1 MRLRKGD
8 DVYSS
13 QGEKLGTVERVVL
26 DPETKEVTHL
36 VVAKGLLFKTS
47 KVIAMDMLDPAI
59 EDKITLRNTKQ
70 AVEDFQDFEETHYV
84 NIDQTEN
91 PRSDEL
97 PAGDQ
102 VPVSYWYPPINL
114 AWWRAG
120 GTDNPITYPGMPV
133 YVARTEQN
141 IPEGTVALE
150 EGAKVMSSDD
160 KHIGNIE
167 QVIMDPQDKRV
178 THFVV
183 SEGTLFK
190 ERKLIPVLWIS
201 RIGEN
206 EVHLSASAD
215 VLGRLP
221 AYHAES
227 ST

>member
-1 MRLRKGD
+1 MRLKKGD
-8 DVYSS
+8 DVYSA

-26 DPETKEVTHL
+26 DPVSREVTHL
-36 VVAKGLLFKTS
+36 VVAKGFLFKTN
-47 KVIAMDMLDPAI
+47 KVIAMDMVDPAI
-59 EDKITLRNTKQ
+59 DDKVTLRNSKQ
-70 AVEDFQDFEETHYV
+70 GLDDFQDFEETHYV
-84 NIDQTEN
+84 DLDQTEN
-91 PRSDEL
+91 PTGDEL
-97 PAGDQ
+97 PA
-102 VPVSYWYPPINL
+102 SYWYPPINL

-120 GTDNPITYPGMPV
+120 GTDNPITYPAMPA

-167 QVIMDPQDKRV
+167 QVVIDPQDKRV

-190 ERKLIPVLWIS
+190 DRKLIPVVWIS
-201 RIGEN
+201 RIAEN
-206 EVHLSASAD
+206 EVFLSSTAD

-221 AYHAES
+221 AYHAEGQR
-227 ST
+227 

>member
-1 MRLRKGD
+1 MRLKKGAD
-8 DVYSS
+8 IYSS
-13 QGEKLGTVERVVL
+13 QGEKIGTLERVIM

-36 VVAKGLLFKTS
+36 VIAKGLLFKTN
-47 KVIAMDMLDPAI
+47 KVVAIDMLNPSV
-59 EDKITLRNTKQ
+59 EDQITLRHSKQ
-70 AVEDFQDFEETHYV
+70 ELDDFQDFEETHYV
-84 NIDQTEN
+84 NVDQTEN
-91 PRSDEL
+91 PASDEL
-97 PAGDQ
+97 PASDQ
-102 VPVSYWYPPINL
+102 VPASYWYPPINL

-120 GTDNPITYPGMPV
+120 GTDNPITYPAMPV

-167 QVIMDPQDKRV
+167 QVIIDPQDKRV

-206 EVHLSASAD
+206 EVHLSSTAD

-221 AYHAES
+221 TYQVEGS
-227 ST
+227 K

>member
-1 MRLRKGD
+1 MRLKKGD
-8 DVYSS
+8 EVYSS
-13 QGEKLGTVERVVL
+13 QGEKLGDIERVVL
-26 DPETKEVTHL
+26 DPDTKEVTHL
-36 VVAKGLLFKTS
+36 VVGKGFLFKTN
-47 KVIAMDMLDPAI
+47 KLIAMDMVDPTI
-59 EDKITLRNTKQ
+59 ENRITLRASKQ
-70 AVEDFQDFEETHYV
+70 QLDEFQDFEETHYV
-84 NIDQTEN
+84 NVDQTEN
-91 PRSDEL
+91 PSSDEL
-97 PAGDQ
+97 PAGNQ

-120 GTDNPITYPGMPV
+120 GTDNPITYPAMPV

-167 QVIMDPQDKRV
+167 QVIIDPQDKRV

-183 SEGTLFK
+183 SEGTLLK
-190 ERKLIPVLWIS
+190 ERKLVPVLWIS

-206 EVHLSASAD
+206 EVHLSSSAD

-221 AYHAES
+221 AYHAEGQR
-227 ST
+227 